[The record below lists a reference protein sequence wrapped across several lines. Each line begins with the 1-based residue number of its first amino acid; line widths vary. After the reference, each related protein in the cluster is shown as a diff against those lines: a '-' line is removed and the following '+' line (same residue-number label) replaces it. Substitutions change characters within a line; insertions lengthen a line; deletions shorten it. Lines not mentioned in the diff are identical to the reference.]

1 MNNSIETLEV
11 MLGIV
16 KAGACVVPIS
26 GLLTGA
32 QIAALIDDSDAVGL
46 FVSDSLR
53 HLVEDTSH
61 QMPKVRPALRI
72 GHDFSNSSFQRLTS
86 WLEGAST
93 RNPPVEYSMQDTFNI
108 IYSSGTT
115 GTPKGIVQTHRAR
128 QHWSYSNSLEMR
140 FDDRSIA
147 LVTTSLYSNGS
158 WFMVLPPLFVGATMV
173 IMEKFSAGDWL
184 QVVERER
191 ITHTF
196 MVPTQLISVLACPA
210 LSGHDLTSL
219 RAVISAGSPLR
230 DETKFQVLEK
240 ISPNLFELYGFSEG
254 FATIIKPE
262 EVSRKLGSV
271 GRPVI
276 GFELR
281 IIDEAGRE
289 TPTGEVG
296 EIAGRGAGL
305 MQGYHKRAEETA
317 AALWLDERGR
327 TFFKSGDMG
336 RLDSDGCLYI
346 VDRKKDMILTGGF
359 NVFPKDLE
367 AVLGSHP
374 DVEDVAVI
382 GIPHEKWG
390 ETPLGLVIAKLGS
403 TPDAEEIRAYA
414 NAKLGKTQQI
424 QRVELR
430 DEFPR
435 NALGKVL
442 KRVLRESYWLSDSG
456 KC

>member
-1 MNNSIETLEV
+1 MSNSIEALEI

-26 GLLTGA
+26 GLLTPA
-32 QIAALIDDSDAVGL
+32 QVAALIDDSDAVGL

-53 HLVEDTSH
+53 HLVEDTLH
-61 QMPKVRPALRI
+61 QTPKIRPALRI
-72 GHDFSNSSFQRLTS
+72 GHGFSNASFESLTS
-86 WLEGAST
+86 WLEGAPCRDPS
-93 RNPPVEYSMQDTFNI
+93 VKYSMHDTFNI

-115 GTPKGIVQTHRAR
+115 GIPKGIVQTHRAR

-158 WFMVLPPLFVGATMV
+158 WFMMLPPMFVGATMV
-173 IMEKFSAGDWL
+173 IMEKFSAEDWL
-184 QVVERER
+184 QIVEHER

-196 MVPTQLISVLACPA
+196 MVPTQLIAVLGCPA
-210 LSGHDLTSL
+210 LSGHDLASL
-219 RAVISAGSPLR
+219 RAIISAGSPLR
-230 DETKFQVLEK
+230 DETKFQVLKE
-240 ISPNLFELYGFSEG
+240 ISPRLFELYGFSEG

-262 EVSRKLGSV
+262 EVSHKLGSV

-296 EIAGRGAGL
+296 EIVGRGAGL
-305 MQGYHKRAEETA
+305 MVGYHKRAEETSA
-317 AALWLDERGR
+317 AIWLDERGR

-336 RLDSDGCLYI
+336 RLDADGCLYI

-367 AVLGSHP
+367 AVLASHP
-374 DVEDVAVI
+374 DVEDVTVI

-390 ETPLGLVIAKLGS
+390 ETPLGLVIAKPGS
-403 TPDAEEIRAYA
+403 TPDVEEIRAYA
-414 NAKLGKTQQI
+414 NAKLGKMQQI

-430 DEFPR
+430 DQFPR

-442 KRVLRESYWLSDSG
+442 KRVLRESYY
-456 KC
+456 